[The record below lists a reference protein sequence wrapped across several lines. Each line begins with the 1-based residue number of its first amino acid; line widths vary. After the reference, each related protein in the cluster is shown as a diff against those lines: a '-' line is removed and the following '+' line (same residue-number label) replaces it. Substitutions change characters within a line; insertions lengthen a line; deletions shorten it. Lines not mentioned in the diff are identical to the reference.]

1 MKEPFRRLIASLCFP
16 IGAFW
21 VYWRGL
27 NRALE
32 RGVLDGEYS
41 IALLWCG
48 VVSLILIVAIYLYIP
63 LTKKAE
69 PGSIVSYV
77 GIFLAVIA
85 LLIGNDLEWSEFS
98 TEIEKLWGRYIF
110 WMVYF
115 LSLTNMAFR
124 SQHYKFS
131 AFGRPIPIEDEK
143 GASEVRQ

>member
-1 MKEPFRRLIASLCFP
+1 MKEPFRRFIASLVFP
-16 IGAFW
+16 LGAFLL
-21 VYWRGL
+21 YWRGL

-41 IALLWCG
+41 TPLLWCG
-48 VVSLILIVAIYLYIP
+48 VVSLILVMALYLYLP

-69 PGSIVSYV
+69 PGSVVSYV
-77 GIFLAVIA
+77 GLFLAVIA

-110 WMVYF
+110 WIAF
-115 LSLTNMAFR
+115 SLSLTNMVVR

-131 AFGRPIPIEDEK
+131 AFGRPVPIEK
-143 GASEVRQ
+143 GKE